1 MDVLPGGQQSGVGK
15 EVPGPAEGVVRSTCL

>member
-15 EVPGPAEGVVRSTCL
+15 KVPEPAGGVVRSTCL